1 MKTLDPNDPKRL
13 DGLTPQQLLEE
24 IRQIST
30 QYLKEV
36 PSNGRVAWPES
47 IRARVLALARLGV
60 PRKKIAELT
69 PIPAATVFLWCKG
82 MPGNRARGRPAAGS
96 NALTL
101 IPHRADASFVELPS
115 DLKRS
120 VVGLESKRTFRDT
133 GTDGGSGLRI
143 RTPQGFELA
152 GLNSIE
158 ELITVYRELSQELV
172 R

>member
-1 MKTLDPNDPKRL
+1 MKNLNSNDPKWL

-24 IRQIST
+24 LGQIAN

-47 IRARVLALARLGV
+47 IRARILALARLGV

-69 PIPAATVFLWCKG
+69 PVPAATIFLWCKG
-82 MPGNRARGRPAAGS
+82 MPGNRVRGRPAVGS
-96 NALTL
+96 NTVAV
-101 IPHRADASFVELPS
+101 IPHRAGGSFIELPS
-115 DLKRS
+115 DSKRS
-120 VVGLESKRTFRDT
+120 VVGLESKRTFKDT
-133 GTDGGSGLRI
+133 VPDGTAGLRI

-158 ELITVYRELSQELV
+158 EMISVYRELL